1 MFRLKPILPI
11 FSFEIGNFTL
21 VITQSIII
29 QWIVILILGIGA
41 FLLTRNLKLRPTKV
55 QAALEKIYQMLR
67 NLVVETMGEVY
78 ESFLPYIGTLMIYL
92 LVLNFIG
99 LVGFKP
105 PTQDLSVT
113 VSFAIVTF
121 LVVNLN
127 AIFKNGITG
136 YAKGYLHPFG
146 AMLPINIME
155 RLVLPV
161 SLSLRLFGNMYAA
174 TILVEMVYHALGGI
188 AVVAQIGLP
197 VIVHGYFD
205 IFDGAIQMLV
215 FSMLTMI
222 NIKVT
227 GEH

>member
-1 MFRLKPILPI
+1 MFRLEPNLPI
-11 FSFEIGNFTL
+11 YSREIGSFTFQ
-21 VITQSIII
+21 ITQSIII
-29 QWIVILILGIGA
+29 EWIVILILGIGA

-174 TILVEMVYHALGGI
+174 TILVEKVYHGLGGI